1 VITYTSYLEP
11 AAPPADH
18 AFWAL
23 MRRATRVITFTGF
36 KESVMVWRLT
46 GPGRPLALAGR
57 DQPVYRG
64 GGQERRPG
72 G

>member
-1 VITYTSYLEP
+1 
-11 AAPPADH
+11 
-18 AFWAL
+18 

-64 GGQERRPG
+64 GWQERRPG